1 MLAPAQTP
9 VFFTQN
15 CPLFRCICG
24 RLLPTIGICNTAIA
38 GFLTFCYFSGERF
51 FFCSNETFVLFLGK
65 GPPKMEK
72 IETFTIRRWTF
83 HK

>member
-15 CPLFRCICG
+15 CPLSRCICG

-51 FFCSNETFVLFLGK
+51 FCFIFREGSTKNGNN
-65 GPPKMEK
+65 
-72 IETFTIRRWTF
+72 
-83 HK
+83 